1 MTRQAHHFAGNPV
14 LLLLVALY
22 AAALAI
28 PSLAQETASAS
39 GIEDRLAGYRLSP
52 LDQIQV
58 DVIDHA
64 DLSGSYTLDSS
75 GRISVPLIGDV
86 EAVGLTADEL
96 ARELVNRLRPDYLVN
111 PRVQVSVQYFRPY
124 YLMGEVSG
132 TGAFPFQ
139 EGMTYLE
146 AIAKAG
152 GYSYRARE
160 GVVYV
165 IRAGTTTRDEIK
177 LDVNERVQPG
187 DIIRVGERLF

>member
-1 MTRQAHHFAGNPV
+1 MGMAM
-14 LLLLVALY
+14 LLLLLTPWLASPAL
-22 AAALAI
+22 
-28 PSLAQETASAS
+28 SQETASAS
-39 GIEDRLAGYRLSP
+39 GIEDRLAGYHLSP
-52 LDQIQV
+52 LDQVLV
-58 DVIDHA
+58 DVIDHPE
-64 DLSGSYTLDSS
+64 LSGSYTLDSS
-75 GRISVPLIGDV
+75 GRITLPLIGDV
-86 EAVGLTADEL
+86 EAAGLTAEEL
-96 ARELVNRLRPDYLVN
+96 SRELVGQLRPDYLVN

-152 GYSYRARE
+152 GYSYRARQ

-177 LDVNERVQPG
+177 LDVNEKVQPG
-187 DIIRVGERLF
+187 DIVRVAERLF